1 MNSVLN
7 VNVSCF
13 ESYAGKTPKTVNL
26 LTWLNANKYAKEV
39 QALRML
45 KEKATRD
52 QIKASLPAITVSGLF
67 NPSRKAE
74 NLVKHSGL
82 ICIDI
87 DAKGNEHITN
97 FSALKQ
103 ELFKIENVA
112 YAGLSAS
119 GNGFFLII
127 PITYPNQHQAHF
139 KSIEK
144 DLARYGLNIDPA
156 PKNVASLRGY
166 SWDSEALFRHD
177 AKPYFRYFKPLLP
190 KVRKTSKIAKLN
202 AVKPPVKD
210 TKSQVEQAI
219 QRLTQNRT
227 DITGSEPTWF
237 RIACAFAN
245 EFGEWGR
252 DYFHQV
258 SQFHPEYDAC
268 KTDRKFDHA
277 LKGQFLQIGIGT
289 FFGMVG

>member
-1 MNSVLN
+1 MKSVLD
-7 VNVSCF
+7 VKVSCF

-26 LTWLNANKYAKEV
+26 LTWLNAGKYAKAI
-39 QALRML
+39 QKLRQL
-45 KEKATRD
+45 KEKAARD

-127 PITYPNQHQAHF
+127 PITYPKQHQAHF
-139 KSIEK
+139 RAIEK

-166 SWDSEALFRHD
+166 SWDNQALFRHD
-177 AKPYFRYFKPLLP
+177 AKPYFRYFQPNLP
-190 KVRKTSKIAKLN
+190 KVHKTRKTN
-202 AVKPPVKD
+202 TVKPAFND
-210 TKSQVEQAI
+210 TKSRVEQAI
-219 QRLTQNRT
+219 RRLTQNRI
-227 DITGSEPTWF
+227 DITHSEPTWF

-252 DYFHQV
+252 GYFHEV
-258 SQFHPEYDAC
+258 SQFHPEYDAG

-277 LKGQFLQIGIGT
+277 LKGQFRQIGIGT
-289 FFGMVG
+289 FLGMVPTGL

>member
-7 VNVSCF
+7 VEVSCF
-13 ESYAGKTPKTVNL
+13 ESYSGKTPRKVNL
-26 LTWLNANKYAKEV
+26 LTWLRSEKYAKEI
-39 QALRML
+39 QDLRQL
-45 KEKATRD
+45 EEKAMRD

-74 NLVKHSGL
+74 NMVKHSGL

-87 DAKGNEHITN
+87 DAKGNEHISN
-97 FSALKQ
+97 FTALKQ

-139 KSIEK
+139 KAIEK

-177 AKPYFRYFKPLLP
+177 AKPYFRYLKPPLP
-190 KVRKTSKIAKLN
+190 KVRKTRKTHKANTAKPAFN
-202 AVKPPVKD
+202 N
-210 TKSQVEQAI
+210 TQNRVEQAI

-227 DITGSEPTWF
+227 DITVSEPTWF

-245 EFGEWGR
+245 EFGEQGR
-252 DYFHQV
+252 GYFHEV

-277 LKGQFLQIGIGT
+277 LNGQFWQIGIGT